1 LATSATCFRMAIL
14 PQTYFPACFLIK
26 TGVWKSPS
34 SQQSDLESV
43 HSAPG
48 PGTHPLT
55 PSLTKRRGTQV
66 PLFPREGFRVSSSG
80 CFAHRSGTHPLTASL
95 TKRRGA
101 KVPLFLREG
110 FRVSLIVCSSC
121 RLETHPM
128 TPSFTK
134 RRGAK
139 VPLFLREGFRVSSSS
154 CSARGLEL
162 IP

>member
-1 LATSATCFRMAIL
+1 
-14 PQTYFPACFLIK
+14 
-26 TGVWKSPS
+26 
-34 SQQSDLESV
+34 
-43 HSAPG
+43 
-48 PGTHPLT
+48 
-55 PSLTKRRGTQV
+55 
-66 PLFPREGFRVSSSG
+66 
-80 CFAHRSGTHPLTASL
+80 
-95 TKRRGA
+95 
-101 KVPLFLREG
+101 
-110 FRVSLIVCSSC
+110 VSLIVCSSC